1 MCPSPLD
8 KDISSVDGRDARWKD
23 HRAQRHD
30 LILRAA
36 MTAIE
41 RHGSDVGVA
50 TIAEEA
56 GVPRSVVYRLF
67 KNRED
72 LDEQIRG
79 RIIDDLM
86 AALAPTL
93 DPSGRLRDAIRLAVE
108 TYVGWVA
115 EHPRLHQFLGTGST
129 TGGPVT
135 GSRVVNRSRTAIAV
149 AVRELIDLHLAHL
162 LDGATAPPA
171 LSENLA
177 FGIIGLV
184 DGTVNRWVGLTD
196 TRSSPEELTAF
207 LAEGVWALLAS
218 TAGLHGIK
226 LDRRMR
232 VIPPS

>member
-1 MCPSPLD
+1 MCPRPVDPDVTSA
-8 KDISSVDGRDARWKD
+8 DGRDTRWND
-23 HRAQRHD
+23 HRAQRHE
-30 LILRAA
+30 LILQAA

-41 RHGSDVGVA
+41 RDGGDVGVA
-50 TIAEEA
+50 VIAEEA

-72 LDEQIRG
+72 LDEQIRT
-79 RIIDDLM
+79 RIIEDLM
-86 AALAPTL
+86 GVLAPTL

-115 EHPRLHQFLGTGST
+115 EHPRLHQFLGTGSA
-129 TGGPVT
+129 TGPRA
-135 GSRVVNRSRTAIAV
+135 GSRVVSRSRTAVAV
-149 AVRELIDLHLAHL
+149 SVRELVELHLVHL
-162 LDGATAPPA
+162 LEGAAPPPA

-184 DGTVNRWVGLTD
+184 DGTVNRWVALAD
-196 TRSSPEELTAF
+196 KRSSPEDLTTF

-218 TAGLHGIK
+218 TASLHGLK

-232 VIPPS
+232 VVPPA